1 LTQVGAPAIG
11 EILADRYRIEEHVN
25 DDSTGRQV
33 WRGVDVILQRAVTIV
48 LRTPGGADADEM
60 LRAAVAASR
69 VIHPNIV
76 GVYDAIDEGTRA
88 YVVREW
94 VEGRALR
101 DAVTEAPL
109 EPSQAIGVA
118 RAVADALSAVHATGV
133 SHGNVHPGTVLLS
146 VDGRVVLGDAR
157 ANDQATVDGDV
168 RAVGA
173 ILYCAL
179 TGHWPRQIAGPA
191 MLPDAPTMDNG
202 KLAAPRQIRAGV
214 PPAVDE
220 LAMDL
225 LDPTIPAP
233 GAAELSLELSRL
245 GFHDPGFTEAGF
257 SELQYVDA
265 GYSDNGYAG
274 NGYSENGFAGNGYP
288 PLRVEGPLGFASNAQ
303 RIVERPRPGWKRA
316 IVAVA
321 GLLAIVLAGG
331 LVGTMWLAKGPST
344 PPAASETNPAGGQTG
359 GAGSTEPDPIKLT
372 PNMIRLVDPP
382 GGDRTENDG
391 IDKAIDEDKT
401 TGWSTDEYNS
411 PRFGNLKPGM
421 GLLIDLGSA
430 KRLSAVHL
438 TMSSP
443 DATVAIRYGAEDFG
457 DTSSGDKQIANDYK
471 DAVAAKPLGATA
483 QVPLNVKTQY
493 LLIWITELPTQGGK
507 YQVQIKEIQVY
518 AATD

>member
-11 EILADRYRIEEHVN
+11 EVLADRYRIEEHVN

-48 LRTPGGADADEM
+48 LRTPGGSDADEM

-69 VIHPNIV
+69 VVHPNIV
-76 GVYDAIDEGTRA
+76 GVYDAIDEGARA

-101 DAVTEAPL
+101 DAVAEAPL
-109 EPSQAIGVA
+109 DLMYAISVA

-157 ANDQATVDGDV
+157 ANERSTVDGDV

-179 TGHWPRQIAGPA
+179 TGHWPRQYVGPSV
-191 MLPDAPTMDNG
+191 LPDAPMLDNG

-214 PPAVDE
+214 PAAVDE

-245 GFHDPGFTEAGF
+245 GFHDPGFAEV
-257 SELQYVDA
+257 QYANPGYPDT
-265 GYSDNGYAG
+265 GYSDNGYHPG
-274 NGYSENGFAGNGYP
+274 
-288 PLRVEGPLGFASNAQ
+288 RVDGPLGFASNTQ
-303 RIVERPRPGWKRA
+303 PVVEPPQPRWKKA
-316 IVAVA
+316 IVALA

-331 LVGTMWLAKGPST
+331 LVGTMWLAKGPAT
-344 PPAASETNPAGGQTG
+344 PPAASDTNSAGGSKSGAG
-359 GAGSTEPDPIKLT
+359 GANEPEAIKLT
-372 PNMIRLVDPP
+372 PDMIRLVDPP
-382 GGDRTENDG
+382 GGDRQEGRG
-391 IDKAIDEDKT
+391 IEKAIDGDKT
-401 TGWSTDEYNS
+401 TGWATAEYTS
-411 PRFGNLKPGM
+411 PKFGNLKPGM
-421 GLLIDLGSA
+421 GLLINLGSQ
-430 KRLSAVHL
+430 KRLSAAHL

-443 DATVAIRYGAEDFG
+443 DATVAIRYGGEDYGNTSEG
-457 DTSSGDKQIANDYK
+457 DAQIADTYK
-471 DAVAAKPLGATA
+471 DAAGAKPLGVNA

-493 LLIWITELPTQGGK
+493 LLIWITELPIEDGK
-507 YQVQIKEIQVY
+507 FQVEIKEIQLY
-518 AATD
+518 AATE